1 MFDNFGMIQASINP
15 LIVFSWEGYN
25 STKLCIIEEARNI
38 DVWGAQLKFVLP
50 EPFPLPPPMSPVNVL
65 CQPCDPAR
73 SNPGPS
79 LLFYNFRLEILF

>member
-1 MFDNFGMIQASINP
+1 MFDNFGMIQASVNP
-15 LIVFSWEGYN
+15 LIVFSWEGYS

-50 EPFPLPPPMSPVNVL
+50 EPFPLPPHVTCQCFMS
-65 CQPCDPAR
+65 AR

-79 LLFYNFRLEILF
+79 LLFYNFRLGILF